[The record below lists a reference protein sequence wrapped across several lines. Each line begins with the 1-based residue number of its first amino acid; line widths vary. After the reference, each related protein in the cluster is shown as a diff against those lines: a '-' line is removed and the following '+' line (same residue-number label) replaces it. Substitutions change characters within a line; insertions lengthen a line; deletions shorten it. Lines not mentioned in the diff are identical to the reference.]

1 MTGINGLLERHLN
14 LLVAWFAVFQVG
26 HLIALAWFLLD
37 PRDTLKFLEP
47 PGGWVDQSV
56 EVLIG
61 WSLTDGTLAI
71 LSLLAVTCWFSGTK
85 RAPKWVL
92 VTVNLSFYSAILFLV
107 INLRLGTF
115 ANTPALS
122 ALAFL
127 GYLPINFLAYILF
140 IRADAGDIPDD

>member
-1 MTGINGLLERHLN
+1 M
-14 LLVAWFAVFQVG
+14 
-26 HLIALAWFLLD
+26 
-37 PRDTLKFLEP
+37 
-47 PGGWVDQSV
+47 
-56 EVLIG
+56 
-61 WSLTDGTLAI
+61 
-71 LSLLAVTCWFSGTK
+71 
-85 RAPKWVL
+85 
-92 VTVNLSFYSAILFLV
+92 LFLV